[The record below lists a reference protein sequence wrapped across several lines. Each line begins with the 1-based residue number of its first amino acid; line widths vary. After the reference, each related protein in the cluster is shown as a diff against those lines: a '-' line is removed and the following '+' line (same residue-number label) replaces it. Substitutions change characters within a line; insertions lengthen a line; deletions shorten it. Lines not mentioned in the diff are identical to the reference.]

1 MKCKYCFECKSRGK
15 WDKQSARYISWYE
28 SHREDCSI
36 NHFKSAESMEKE
48 AAVEMFKRSIPLYN
62 LKYTTYVGDGDSS
75 SYGEV
80 CDAMFKK
87 YGDEYIV
94 VKEDCVGHIQKRM
107 GTNLRTLKKNPKGK
121 KLSDGLTVGGRGR
134 LTKMELNCL

>member
-1 MKCKYCFECKSRGK
+1 MNPTEKT
-15 WDKQSARYISWYE
+15 AVLI
-28 SHREDCSI
+28 I
-36 NHFKSAESMEKE
+36 FKSAESMEKE

-107 GTNLRTLKKNPKGK
+107 GTNLRTLKKNSKGK
-121 KLSDGLTVGGRGR
+121 NYLMDSLLEGVED
-134 LTKMELNCL
+134 